1 MPDGLPVNPEQMP
14 QSPPQEEVV
23 LENPEEQP
31 LEQDEQA
38 IEQSAEHMDDVLHA
52 EGRQGEGVGVVT
64 PSTTSQTAAP
74 PIEKDELVIEVEK
87 ILEDGVGAFYDSL
100 PPDAKPIFRARG
112 EAVAREI
119 ADMVRTLKIHVK
131 RIVVLITDWLKS
143 IPGVNKYFL
152 EQEAKIKADRIVQLI
167 EARREEQSKE
177 V

>member
-1 MPDGLPVNPEQMP
+1 MSDGLELRPDQMP
-14 QSPPQEEVV
+14 QRPPQEGVV
-23 LENPEEQP
+23 LENVEESS

-38 IEQSAEHMDDVLHA
+38 IEQSAEYVDDVLHA
-52 EGRQGEGVGVVT
+52 EGRSGERAGLAVT
-64 PSTTSQTAAP
+64 STSTQVAEP
-74 PIEKDELVIEVEK
+74 MIEKDELVIEVEK

-100 PPDAKPIFRARG
+100 PPEAKPIFRARG

-119 ADMVRTLKIHVK
+119 AEMVRTLKIHVK
-131 RIVVLITDWLKS
+131 RIVILITDWLKS

-167 EARREEQSKE
+167 EAKREERHKQ